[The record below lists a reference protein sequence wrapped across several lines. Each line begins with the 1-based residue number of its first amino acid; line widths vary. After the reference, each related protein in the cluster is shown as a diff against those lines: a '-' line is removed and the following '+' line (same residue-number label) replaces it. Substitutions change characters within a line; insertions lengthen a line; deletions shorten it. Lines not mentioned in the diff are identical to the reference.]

1 MNRYP
6 LWKNLL
12 VLIAVVGGGL
22 IALPNI
28 YGDDPSVLIS
38 RKDDREI
45 TELEADAARRAIS
58 VAGIQHLGVRE
69 RGKVGRDSI

>member
-12 VLIAVVGGGL
+12 VLIAIVGGGL

-28 YGDDPSVLIS
+28 YGDDPAVLVSREDQGEIS
-38 RKDDREI
+38 EI
-45 TELEADAARRAIS
+45 GFATWTSTGMDSTARFPRNWVRSLVCAA
-58 VAGIQHLGVRE
+58 
-69 RGKVGRDSI
+69 